1 MSKRRVAHKDKA
13 RGKRE
18 MQGTRGRTIR
28 NKTIK
33 TGISAAG
40 FTKQS

>member
-1 MSKRRVAHKDKA
+1 MSKRRAAHKDKT

-18 MQGTRGRTIR
+18 MKGTRDRTIR

>member
-1 MSKRRVAHKDKA
+1 MSKRREAHKDKT

-18 MQGTRGRTIR
+18 MKGTRGRTIR
-28 NKTIK
+28 KKKIK

-40 FTKQS
+40 FTKQP